1 MSDYIITERS
11 NIVAIADAVREKN
24 GTTDTLTL
32 GEIVEEINNIEGKT
46 EIPEDYIVDEEIAAQ
61 DDLIAQIMAAIES
74 KTPNK
79 EV

>member
-32 GEIVEEINNIEGKT
+32 GEIVEGINEIEGKT

-61 DDLIAQIMAAIES
+61 DELIAQIMTAIES
-74 KTPNK
+74 KMPNK